1 VKISYLCANTYYGP
15 EALNYGGWPTPQAL
29 ARPED
34 ALRSHRINFDLARL
48 ADELGFDWV
57 STSEHHYS
65 PRLLA
70 PNAFLVSAALSQVLP
85 RAKIAVLGPLVA
97 MNNPVRI
104 AEELALLDTISGGRC
119 IVLFLRGTPNEF
131 LSYGVNPE
139 ETRAR
144 TQEATTLILRAFT
157 EGRPFGWI
165 GRYYRYRTVS
175 VWPGPVQRPHP
186 PFYYS
191 GNSKES
197 AGFAAAMRLGLGIS
211 FYPVRFAA
219 ELAQHYRAECARHG
233 WQPKPEQLVY
243 RCRVAVGEDAKEA
256 ARLRDGLIATNDP
269 RGGLYSGRGGNVEPP
284 PAARPGMGLDEVR
297 FCGDPDTVVRQIEE
311 FYDAT
316 GMGVIDLIFGGFTS
330 TLTIDETARSMR
342 LFATEVAPR
351 IRHLGEPALERP
363 AARPARVG
371 AAQ

>member
-1 VKISYLCANTYYGP
+1 MKVSYLCANTYLGT
-15 EALNYGGWPTPQAL
+15 EALKHPGWPTPQELYHPAEA
-29 ARPED
+29 ARSY
-34 ALRSHRINFDLARL
+34 AVNFDIARL
-48 ADELGFDWV
+48 ADDLGFDWV

-70 PNAFLVSAALSQVLP
+70 PNAFVLSAALSQVVR

-104 AEELALLDTISGGRC
+104 AEELALLDQLSGGRV

-131 LSYGVNPE
+131 LSYGVNPD

-144 TQEATTLILRAFT
+144 TQEATTLIVRSLT

-165 GRYYRYRTVS
+165 GRYYRFRTVS
-175 VWPGPVQRPHP
+175 VWPGSVQQPHP

-197 AGFAAAMRLGLGIS
+197 AAFAAAEHLGMGIS
-211 FYPVRFAA
+211 FYPVPFAA
-219 ELAQHYRAECARHG
+219 QLCEHYRQECARHG
-233 WQPKPEQLVY
+233 WHPTPEQLVY
-243 RCRVAVGEDAKEA
+243 RCRIAVGEDAKEA
-256 ARLRDGLIATNDP
+256 ELLRKGLIATADAG
-269 RGGLYSGRGGNVEPP
+269 GGLYAGRGGNVEPP

-297 FCGDPDTVVRQIEE
+297 FCGDPDTVVQQIEE
-311 FYDAT
+311 FYAAT
-316 GMGVIDLIFGGFTS
+316 GMGVIDLIFTGFTS
-330 TLTIDETARSMR
+330 SLTFAQTEKSMR
-342 LFATEVAPR
+342 LFASEVLPR
-351 IRHLGEPALERP
+351 IRRLGETAPQS
-363 AARPARVG
+363 AAAPVERVG

>member
-1 VKISYLCANTYYGP
+1 MKVSYLCANTYYGA

-29 ARPED
+29 ARPEE

-70 PNAFLVSAALSQVLP
+70 PNPFIVSAALSQVLP

-104 AEELALLDTISGGRC
+104 AEELALLDTMSGGRV

-131 LSYGVNPE
+131 LSYGVNAA

-165 GRYYRYRTVS
+165 GRYYRFRTVS

-197 AGFAAAMRLGLGIS
+197 AEFAATMRLGLGIS

-219 ELAQHYRAECARHG
+219 ELAEHYRAECARHG
-233 WQPKPEQLVY
+233 WKPTPEQLVY
-243 RCRVAVGEDAKEA
+243 RCRIAVGEDAKEA
-256 ARLRDGLIATNDP
+256 AKFRDGLVATNDP
-269 RGGLYSGRGGNVEPP
+269 RGGLYSGRGGFVELPQ
-284 PAARPGMGLDEVR
+284 AARPGMGLDEVR
-297 FCGDPDTVVRQIEE
+297 FCGDPDTVVRQIEA
-311 FYDAT
+311 FHDAT

-330 TLTIDETARSMR
+330 TLTIEETAKSMR
-342 LFATEVAPR
+342 LFATEVMPR
-351 IRHLGEPALERP
+351 IRHLGEPKP
-363 AARPARVG
+363 AHAPAEPARVG

>member
-1 VKISYLCANTYYGP
+1 
-15 EALNYGGWPTPQAL
+15 
-29 ARPED
+29 
-34 ALRSHRINFDLARL
+34 
-48 ADELGFDWV
+48 
-57 STSEHHYS
+57 
-65 PRLLA
+65 
-70 PNAFLVSAALSQVLP
+70 
-85 RAKIAVLGPLVA
+85 
-97 MNNPVRI
+97 
-104 AEELALLDTISGGRC
+104 
-119 IVLFLRGTPNEF
+119 

-165 GRYYRYRTVS
+165 GRYYRFRTVS

-197 AGFAAAMRLGLGIS
+197 AAWAAEMRLGMGIS

-219 ELAQHYRAECARHG
+219 ELTQHYRAECARHG
-233 WQPKPEQLVY
+233 WEPTPEQLVY
-243 RCRVAVGEDAKEA
+243 RCRIAVGEDETEA
-256 ARLRDGLIATNDP
+256 ARLRDGLVATNDP
-269 RGGLYSGRGGNVEPP
+269 RGGLYAGRGGHVELPQ
-284 PAARPGMGLDEVR
+284 AARPGMGLDEVR

-311 FYDAT
+311 FYAAT

-330 TLTIDETARSMR
+330 TLTIEETKKSMR

-351 IRHLGEPALERP
+351 IRHLGETVSER
-363 AARPARVG
+363 APARAG

>member
-1 VKISYLCANTYYGP
+1 MKISYLCSNTYYGT
-15 EALNYGGWPTPQAL
+15 EALGFGGWPTPQHL
-29 ARPED
+29 SRPEA
-34 ALRSHRINFDLARL
+34 ALQSHRINFDLARL

-65 PRLLA
+65 PRILA
-70 PNAFLVSAALSQVLP
+70 PNPFVVSAALSQVVP

-104 AEELALLDTISGGRC
+104 AEELALLDTLSGGRC

-131 LSYGVNPE
+131 LSYGVNAE

-165 GRYYRYRTVS
+165 GRYYRFRTVS
-175 VWPGPVQRPHP
+175 VWPGPVQQPHP

-197 AGFAAAMRLGLGIS
+197 AAFAAALRLGMGIS

-219 ELAQHYRAECARHG
+219 ELTKLYREEAASHG
-233 WQPKPEQLVY
+233 WEPASDQLVY
-243 RCRVAVGEDAKEA
+243 RCRIAVGEDTKEA
-256 ARLRDGLIATNDP
+256 KRLSDGLVATNDP
-269 RGGLYSGRGGNVEPP
+269 RGGLYSGRGRHVEPP
-284 PAARPGMGLDEVR
+284 PASRPGMGLDEVR

-330 TLTIDETARSMR
+330 TLTIEETKKSMR

-351 IRHLGEPALERP
+351 IRHLGEPVP
-363 AARPARVG
+363 AHARAPAHAG

>member
-1 VKISYLCANTYYGP
+1 MKVSYLCANTYLGT
-15 EALNYGGWPTPQAL
+15 EALKHPGWPTPQELYNPADA
-29 ARPED
+29 ARSY
-34 ALRSHRINFDLARL
+34 AVNFDLARL

-70 PNAFLVSAALSQVLP
+70 PNAFVLSAALSQVVR

-104 AEELALLDTISGGRC
+104 AEELALLDQLSGGRC

-131 LSYGVNPE
+131 LSYGVNAD

-157 EGRPFGWI
+157 EERPFGWI
-165 GRYYRYRTVS
+165 GRYYRFRTVS
-175 VWPGPVQRPHP
+175 VWPGPVQQPHP

-197 AGFAAAMRLGLGIS
+197 AGFAAAMRLGMGIS

-219 ELAQHYRAECARHG
+219 ELTKQYREDCARHG
-233 WQPKPEQLVY
+233 WQPTPEQLVY
-243 RCRVAVGEDAKEA
+243 RCRIAVGEDAAEA
-256 ARLRDGLIATNDP
+256 ARLRDGLVATNDP
-269 RGGLYSGRGGNVEPP
+269 RGGLYSGRGGFVEQPQ
-284 PAARPGMGLDEVR
+284 AAQPGMGLDEVR

-311 FYDAT
+311 FYAAT

-330 TLTIDETARSMR
+330 TLTIEETMKSMR
-342 LFATEVAPR
+342 LFATEVVPR
-351 IRHLGEPALERP
+351 IRHLGEETVRHAS
-363 AARPARVG
+363 AQVG
-371 AAQ
+371 AAD

>member
-1 VKISYLCANTYYGP
+1 MKVSYLCANTYFGA
-15 EALNYGGWPTPQAL
+15 EAVNHPGWPTPQELYRPAEA
-29 ARPED
+29 ARSY
-34 ALRSHRINFDLARL
+34 AINFDLARL

-70 PNAFLVSAALSQVLP
+70 PNAFVLSAALSQVVR

-104 AEELALLDTISGGRC
+104 AEELALLDQISGGRC

-131 LSYGVNPE
+131 LSYGVNPD

-144 TQEATTLILRAFT
+144 TQEATTLIVRSLT

-165 GRYYRYRTVS
+165 GRYYRFRTVS
-175 VWPGPVQRPHP
+175 VWPGSVQQPHP

-197 AGFAAAMRLGLGIS
+197 AAFAAAERLGMGIS
-211 FYPVRFAA
+211 FYPVPFAA
-219 ELAQHYRAECARHG
+219 QLTEHYRQECARQG
-233 WQPKPEQLVY
+233 WHPTPEQLVY
-243 RCRVAVGEDAKEA
+243 RCRIGVGEDKKEA
-256 ARLRDGLIATNDP
+256 EMLRAGLIATAETG
-269 RGGLYSGRGGNVEPP
+269 GGLYAGRGGNVELPT
-284 PAARPGMGLDEVR
+284 AARPGMGLDEVR
-297 FCGDPDTVVRQIEE
+297 FCGDPDSVVRQIED
-311 FYDAT
+311 FYEAT
-316 GMGVIDLIFGGFTS
+316 GMGVIDLIFSGFTS
-330 TLTIDETARSMR
+330 ALTFEQTAKSMR
-342 LFATEVAPR
+342 LFASEVLPR
-351 IRHLGEPALERP
+351 IRHLGETAPQPKPVSAL
-363 AARPARVG
+363 RVG